1 MITKT
6 LVFCTALV
14 LAAGLTAGC
23 DRNNSKP
30 TQKVA
35 TQVAARVDD
44 DEITVHQLDYAV
56 ARSPN
61 VTPEN
66 ASAAKHQILEKLI
79 SQQLA
84 IQQAVKIGLDRSPG
98 VIQAMEVA
106 KREILA
112 RAYLN
117 HLVSGLDKP
126 QPWEIRE
133 YYRNHPE
140 LFAQRRIFTLDEF
153 AFVANAEVAADLTKL
168 LPKSHSMKVIAD
180 WLKSHEIKFAAKR
193 GVRAAEQIPLNLLP
207 KLQSMKEGEIQ
218 LFDTGGKSFQVIRVM
233 AILKAPM
240 GEAAATPRIEQFF
253 VNRRS
258 RKVIADAMERIRKEA
273 KIEYVGEF
281 AGKVA
286 VTAPKVKREPNAK
299 AETEPE
305 AKPDEFRYS
314 WEATTGHKPEEPL
327 K

>member
-1 MITKT
+1 MNTK
-6 LVFCTALV
+6 LFVVCSALV
-14 LAAGLTAGC
+14 LTVSLAAGC
-23 DRNNSKP
+23 DKDDKKQTR
-30 TQKVA
+30 KVA
-35 TQVAARVDD
+35 TQVAARVNG
-44 DEITVHQLDYAV
+44 DEITVHQVDYAL
-56 ARSPN
+56 ARSGN
-61 VTPEN
+61 VATEN
-66 ASAAKHQILEKLI
+66 ASNATQQILEGLI
-79 SQQLA
+79 GQQLA
-84 IQQAVKIGLDRSPG
+84 IQQAIKIGLDRSPG
-98 VIQAMEVA
+98 IIQAMEVA

-117 HLVSGLDKP
+117 HLVSDVDKP

-133 YYRNHPE
+133 YYRNHLE

-153 AFVANAEVAADLTKL
+153 AFVANAEVAAELNKL
-168 LPKSHSMKVIAD
+168 LPKSHSMKEIAD

-193 GVRAAEQIPLNLLP
+193 GVRAAEQIPLNVLP

-218 LFDTGGKSFQVIRVM
+218 LFDAGGKSFQVIRVM

-240 GEAAATPRIEQFF
+240 GEAAATPRIEQFL

-281 AGKVA
+281 ASKEAATV
-286 VTAPKVKREPNAK
+286 PKVKRKADAK
-299 AETEPE
+299 ATAETK
-305 AKPDEFRYS
+305 AKPDEFQYS
-314 WEATTGHKPEEPL
+314 WEAGTGHKPEEPL